1 MDSKGT
7 IMETTKLAPSQID
20 EKTKYRVMYIYALG
34 LLTAAFFFNS
44 PVEILNGLITLIT
57 SKSILLT
64 DYIELGGTGSAFFN
78 SGLLMLS
85 FIFIAHKSK
94 ALMNG
99 PAIASIFTVA
109 GFAFFGKNIYNVW
122 AIVLGVYIHSRIQ
135 KDHFAKYIIIA
146 FFGTTLAPIISVLSF
161 GTGLPHMGAII
172 LANLAGIVVGLILP
186 PMASSYVRFHQGFN
200 LYNVG
205 FTAGIVGM
213 LFMSLFR
220 LLGMEN
226 EPIFILYEGSDFG
239 LMVYLLVL
247 FTYMISIGF
256 FYSNKNLKSY
266 KNILKQSGR
275 LVTDFVSLEGFGFT
289 MINMGL
295 LGLITLIYVLIVGG
309 NLNGPT
315 IGGIFTV
322 VGFGSFGKHPK
333 NILPIIL
340 GVMIATLVSKGDLS
354 STGAIVT
361 VLFSTTLAP
370 IAGYYGVMAG
380 VVAGF
385 LHMSLVSN
393 VSYLHG
399 GMSLYNNGLT
409 GGLIAAI
416 LVPILEAYRKEENY
430 EE

>member
-1 MDSKGT
+1 MGDVKF
-7 IMETTKLAPSQID
+7 APVEVG
-20 EKTKYRVMYIYALG
+20 EKIKYRIMYLYALSILG
-34 LLTAAFFFNS
+34 IAFFFNS
-44 PVEILNGLITLIT
+44 PMEIYNGLITIIS

-64 DYIELGGTGSAFFN
+64 DYIEIGNAGSAFFN
-78 SGLLMLS
+78 AGLSMIL

-99 PAIASIFTVA
+99 PLIASLFTIA

-122 AIVLGVYIHSRIQ
+122 SIVIGVYIHSRIQ
-135 KDHFAKYIIIA
+135 TDHFAKYIIIA
-146 FFGTTLAPIISVLSF
+146 FFGTTLAPVISVLSF
-161 GTGLPHMGAII
+161 GVGLPYVWGI
-172 LANLAGIVVGLILP
+172 LLGNIAGIIAGLILP

-220 LLGMEN
+220 LFGIEN
-226 EPIFILYEGSDFG
+226 EPLLIVYKGSDFG
-239 LMVYLLVL
+239 LIIYLLVL
-247 FTYMISIGF
+247 FTCMISVGIA
-256 FYSNKNLKSY
+256 YSNKKLSLY
-266 KNILKQSGR
+266 KNIFKHSGR
-275 LVTDFVSLEGFGFT
+275 LVTDFVSLEGFGLA
-289 MINMGL
+289 MMNMGI
-295 LGLITLIYVLIVGG
+295 LGFLTIFYVSIVGG
-309 NLNGPT
+309 HLNGPI

-333 NILPIIL
+333 NVIPVII
-340 GVMIATLVSKGDLS
+340 GVMIATIVSKGDLS
-354 STGAIVT
+354 STKAIVT

-370 IAGYYGVMAG
+370 IAGYYGALAG
-380 VVAGF
+380 ILAGF

-430 EE
+430 EERKI

>member
-1 MDSKGT
+1 
-7 IMETTKLAPSQID
+7 MESIKFAPVQVK
-20 EKTKYRVMYIYALG
+20 EKTKYRVMYLYALS
-34 LLTAAFFFNS
+34 LICTAFFFNS
-44 PVEILNGLITLIT
+44 PMEILNGLLTMIPATGV
-57 SKSILLT
+57 LLT
-64 DYIELGGTGSAFFN
+64 DYIELGSTGSAFFN
-78 SGLLMLS
+78 SGLLMIS
-85 FIFIAHKSK
+85 FIFMAKKSK
-94 ALMNG
+94 ALING
-99 PAIASIFTVA
+99 PVIASIFTVA

-122 AIVLGVYIHSRIQ
+122 SIVLGVYIHSRIQ
-135 KDHFAKYIIIA
+135 KEHFAKFIIIA
-146 FFGTTLAPIISVLSF
+146 FFGTTLSPIVSVLTF
-161 GTGLPHMGAII
+161 GTGLPTIASII
-172 LANLAGIVVGLILP
+172 LGNLAGIIVGLILP
-186 PMASSYVRFHQGFN
+186 PMASSYVKFHQGFN

-226 EPIFILYEGSDFG
+226 EPSLIVYQESDFG

-256 FYSNKNLKSY
+256 AFSNKKLNLY
-266 KNILKQSGR
+266 KNIFKQSGR
-275 LVTDFVSLEGFGFT
+275 LVTDFVSSEGFGFT

-295 LGLITLIYVLIVGG
+295 LGFLTVIYVLIVGG
-309 NLNGPT
+309 NFNGPV

-333 NILPIIL
+333 NVLPIII
-340 GVMIATLVSKGDLS
+340 GVVIATLISKGDIS
-354 STGAIVT
+354 STGAIIT

-370 IAGYYGVMAG
+370 IAGYYGVFAG

-385 LHMSLVSN
+385 LHMALVSN

-399 GMSLYNNGLT
+399 GMNLYNNGFT
-409 GGLIAAI
+409 GGLVAAI
-416 LVPILEAYRKEENY
+416 LVPILEGYRKEESY